1 MSMADLT
8 MRFRTS
14 ALGNRYYGRERNE
27 RIIIAGMALLVVVS
41 MAWTLIWQPVADWRL
56 IEQNRYQNAQR
67 LHDTIKSNDAKLKRS
82 ATATTSSRRSLIPV
96 INKAANA
103 HDLTLNRLQ
112 PESNGVISVVLQQQS
127 FNQIIS
133 WISQLEE
140 NNDVSVEQAN
150 FDSQD
155 SPGYVNANIR
165 LN

>member
-14 ALGNRYYGRERNE
+14 ALGNWYYERERNE

-67 LHDTIKSNDAKLKRS
+67 LHDTIKSNEAKLKRS